1 MRDLHHYSDNES
13 EASFIEVDEVREF
26 RCPFCNKLFAKGDL
40 GEGGKIE
47 QKCPR
52 CKRLCRFEKL

>member
-1 MRDLHHYSDNES
+1 MKDLHSLESNNEQ
-13 EASFIEVDEVREF
+13 AAFIQIDEGMEL
-26 RCPFCNKLFAKGDL
+26 RCPHCNKLFAKGNL

-52 CKRLCRFEKL
+52 CKNLCRFEKL